1 MGHKTQYERTDLRY
15 SVKKTRGN
23 RTQNTGP
30 NNTRNIQRGKKSKRQ
45 NTASSRFTHREKKLL
60 LYKWGWG
67 GTRGKVNFAV
77 WNCRFNIVYCKQS
90 VLFFFFLL
98 EGQGQCGRGE

>member
-1 MGHKTQYERTDLRY
+1 MGHKTQYERTDLCY

-23 RTQNTGP
+23 RVTNKTQKTGP

-67 GTRGKVNFAV
+67 GT
-77 WNCRFNIVYCKQS
+77 
-90 VLFFFFLL
+90 
-98 EGQGQCGRGE
+98 GEK